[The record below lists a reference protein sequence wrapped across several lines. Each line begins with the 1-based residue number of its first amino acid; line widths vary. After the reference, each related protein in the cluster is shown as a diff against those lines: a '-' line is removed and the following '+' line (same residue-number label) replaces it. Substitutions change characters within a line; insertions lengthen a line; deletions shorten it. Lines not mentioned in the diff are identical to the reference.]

1 MVKYQLWV
9 GATESLTDIY
19 VYTHN
24 EWGLKQAN
32 KYLDGFYTCFESIAA
47 KAEIWRSIPIEF
59 EVQGFFTRYEKHY
72 IYWKVL
78 TDGTIAIVAILHERM
93 HQIDRLQERLD

>member
-1 MVKYQLWV
+1 MAKYQLWV

-24 EWGLKQAN
+24 EWGLNQAN
-32 KYLDGFYTCFESIAA
+32 KYLDGFYICFERIAA
-47 KAEIWRSIPIEF
+47 KTEIWRSIPMEF
-59 EVQGFFTRYEKHY
+59 EVEGFFTRYEKHY